1 MKRIIM
7 VVLPMLLGVFL
18 QSCTVNTEFV
28 FHKDNTISTT
38 LEVETK
44 SDSLA
49 DLSSDNKKLPSQW
62 TSLYEL
68 SEQRGEEVPADSVEI
83 LKRSFV
89 KGLYQNDKNTGFGI
103 RFERM
108 TDEEWSNL
116 GNSQKQEE
124 KMISSLKESSLDWN
138 GKTLT
143 FNVEELFSNNS
154 LDTKNEKKKK
164 LKEDNLGEQVGESM
178 LKAFD
183 IQINL
188 QFKFENKIKTIK
200 GKNQNFKQLDDY
212 TTLFSFNIKDM
223 MNDTNKKKKYDKKIV
238 IITE

>member
-1 MKRIIM
+1 
-7 VVLPMLLGVFL
+7 
-18 QSCTVNTEFV
+18 
-28 FHKDNTISTT
+28 
-38 LEVETK
+38 
-44 SDSLA
+44 
-49 DLSSDNKKLPSQW
+49 
-62 TSLYEL
+62 
-68 SEQRGEEVPADSVEI
+68 
-83 LKRSFV
+83 
-89 KGLYQNDKNTGFGI
+89 
-103 RFERM
+103 
-108 TDEEWSNL
+108 
-116 GNSQKQEE
+116 
-124 KMISSLKESSLDWN
+124 MISSLKESSLDWN

-143 FNVEELFSNNS
+143 LNVEELFSNNS